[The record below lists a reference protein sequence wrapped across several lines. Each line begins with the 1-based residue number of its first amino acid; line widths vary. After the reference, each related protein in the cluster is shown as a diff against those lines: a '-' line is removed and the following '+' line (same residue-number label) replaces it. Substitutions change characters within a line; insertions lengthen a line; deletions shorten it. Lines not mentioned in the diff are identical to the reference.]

1 MRIDAK
7 KMRIL
12 LNAINES
19 SKKDLSHL
27 DKGLEVEHENGSKLT
42 IVDIEKSQPL
52 SDDHKGEVTKIVLK
66 YYSTSGEK
74 KFKSITPEEFIKL
87 FKIDKKKEKKNIKGG
102 KDDKR
107 DN

>member
-19 SKKDLSHL
+19 SKKDLGHL
-27 DKGLEVEHENGSKLT
+27 DKGLEIEDKNGTKYT
-42 IVDIEKSQPL
+42 IVKIERSQPL
-52 SDDHKGEVTKIVLK
+52 SDDHKGEVKKIVLK
-66 YYSTSGEK
+66 YYSLRGEK
-74 KFKSITPEEFIKL
+74 KFESITPEEFTKL

>member
-7 KMRIL
+7 KMRML

-27 DKGLEVEHENGSKLT
+27 DKGLEIEDENGTKYT
-42 IVDIEKSQPL
+42 IVKIERSQPMP
-52 SDDHKGEVTKIVLK
+52 DEHKGEVKKIYLK
-66 YYSTSGEK
+66 YYSSTGWKVE
-74 KFKSITPEEFIKL
+74 SITPEEFIKL